1 MQYLVK
7 NSKFITAQ
15 WDTTDPG
22 RSIPEAEINI
32 IENRYKE
39 QGYEIVRVG
48 GEASIPDMNDSI
60 QAIGYAMAKADGHIG
75 IDSGFLHMANLYH
88 KAEDIHLYTTGGYI
102 SQSFVRAKARGVKI
116 YNKVDVSV
124 GELFDKLSILEI
136 KASKGLDVD
145 TEKQKLLDVYQEYNN
160 TLTRYL
166 YIHLKE
172 VNSSLWLIEDKKKF
186 RKRTKFS

>member
-1 MQYLVK
+1 MPENEWLAYLKENGYDAETYYYKDTVDMHPNDPPTSIPLPLDVSELLLK
-7 NSKFITAQ
+7 DYPLLQAKEEYAVFVPSSKFVTAQ

-88 KAEDIHLYTTGGYI
+88 KPEDIHLYTTGGYVSHHFI
-102 SQSFVRAKARGVKI
+102 RAKARGVKI
-116 YNKVDVSV
+116 YN
-124 GELFDKLSILEI
+124 
-136 KASKGLDVD
+136 A
-145 TEKQKLLDVYQEYNN
+145 
-160 TLTRYL
+160 
-166 YIHLKE
+166 
-172 VNSSLWLIEDKKKF
+172 
-186 RKRTKFS
+186 